1 MIEDD
6 GEEDYDY
13 EEDEDEDVL
22 FDELSKDEDAF
33 ETSEEYVEYTKLAY
47 IKRFLFCF
55 MDFCTSFCPLYP
67 C

>member
-33 ETSEEYVEYTKLAY
+33 ETSEIGRAHV
-47 IKRFLFCF
+47 
-55 MDFCTSFCPLYP
+55 
-67 C
+67 